1 MSRARSR
8 PSPALIVSVV
18 ALVAAL
24 AGTAVAANPTATSS
38 AINKKKV
45 KKIANKQIDKRL
57 PWGTGD
63 IAGGAVTTDKLADGA
78 VAREKIAGG
87 AVARE
92 KIAGGAVN
100 NAKVEAGSLSA
111 NRLTAQARVDLRGSL
126 AYAQVD
132 DNGPALVAARTR
144 NITGV
149 TRPSAGVYC
158 LTVAPSIAGRV
169 FAANGSPI
177 VATVGNPEFGNSST
191 ITGDEIV
198 APRGGNNICGNN
210 RLEVETFRGGVQVN
224 DVAFT
229 LNVP

>member
-1 MSRARSR
+1 MTRARSR
-8 PSPALIVSVV
+8 PSPALIVSIV

-45 KKIANKQIDKRL
+45 KKIANTQIDKRL
-57 PWGTGD
+57 PWGTAD
-63 IAGGAVTTDKLADGA
+63 IADRAVTSEKLAD
-78 VAREKIAGG
+78 G

-149 TRPSAGVYC
+149 TRPSPGVYC
-158 LTVAPSIAGRV
+158 FTVAPSIADRV

-177 VATVGNPEFGNSST
+177 VATVGNPEFGNTT
-191 ITGDEIV
+191 ITGDELV

-210 RLEVETFRGGVQVN
+210 RLEVETFNGGVLAN